1 MMFKKLCKNVALL
14 LFLLTFLGGQVYVL
28 RVISEVNISTLL
40 QSNEEHDNEDDSRD
54 ELDAK
59 KIVNV
64 TLTEEFSYF
73 VDLSSSYNSES
84 PSYYDG
90 DFASIFGPPPDYT

>member
-1 MMFKKLCKNVALL
+1 MMFKKLCKNIALL

-59 KIVNV
+59 KLANV
-64 TLTEEFSYF
+64 SLTEEFFSF
-73 VDLSSSYNSES
+73 IGLSSFYTTES

-90 DFASIFGPPPDYT
+90 DFSSIFGPPPDCI